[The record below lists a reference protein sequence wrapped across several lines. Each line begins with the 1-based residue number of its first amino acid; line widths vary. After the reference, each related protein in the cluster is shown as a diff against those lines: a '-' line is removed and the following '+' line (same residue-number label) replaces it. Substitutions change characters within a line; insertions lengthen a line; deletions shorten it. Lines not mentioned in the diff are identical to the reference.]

1 MGLVPSLQPAKP
13 AVRLGGTH
21 VLWARCRARVS
32 GLFWGRTGDGTQGL
46 GHGRHT
52 LCPWVHLPHFVLLT
66 QPAWVLGKLAGASHF
81 PLVVFP
87 AWFPVRCAWF
97 SLATSGLGWAG
108 GQDLGARHTCSGG
121 VRGARATP
129 MFALDQA
136 QVQQLFVF
144 STCTH
149 CLRVFSHCQ
158 PLAHSA
164 SCACDRGRGSSPG
177 KKTAHTVKLECRTTH
192 VNAKPKRVPHTTG
205 DILTLRTTHG
215 FLEGSHPSHPRSL
228 PPPPT
233 RSGIFISS
241 CFTLFCFS

>member
-1 MGLVPSLQPAKP
+1 MLASVLGCAATHRSPESLFPHTSSNIHVGLQRVRPSKYIYEGPERDSVLSKDTHCKVPNPLWRETKVNSSFFIVPCFECVGLVPSLHPAKP

-21 VLWARCRARVS
+21 VLWARCRARLS
-32 GLFWGRTGDGTQGL
+32 GLFWGRSGDGTQGL

-66 QPAWVLGKLAGASHF
+66 QPAWVLGKLAGASQF

-149 CLRVFSHCQ
+149 CLRVF
-158 PLAHSA
+158 
-164 SCACDRGRGSSPG
+164 
-177 KKTAHTVKLECRTTH
+177 
-192 VNAKPKRVPHTTG
+192 
-205 DILTLRTTHG
+205 
-215 FLEGSHPSHPRSL
+215 
-228 PPPPT
+228 
-233 RSGIFISS
+233 
-241 CFTLFCFS
+241 